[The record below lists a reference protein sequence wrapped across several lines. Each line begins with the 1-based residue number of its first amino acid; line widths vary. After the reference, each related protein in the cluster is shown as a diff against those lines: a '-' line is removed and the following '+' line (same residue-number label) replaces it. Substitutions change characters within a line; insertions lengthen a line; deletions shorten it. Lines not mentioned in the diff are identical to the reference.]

1 MPEEENI
8 EDCACLLLPENLK
21 QPFSQL
27 FTAFPGADERKVE
40 RPLRGE
46 PARERGSEGTGT
58 ADPKCVLDELV
69 NTICAYQDP
78 QGGRQKTQAAA
89 QSNTNLRSTAEYI
102 LYCSFYTREH

>member
-1 MPEEENI
+1 MSVR
-8 EDCACLLLPENLK
+8 
-21 QPFSQL
+21 SQL
-27 FTAFPGADERKVE
+27 SQTKEKKWC
-40 RPLRGE
+40 RGRASE
-46 PARERGSEGTGT
+46 GERERGREGTGT

-102 LYCSFYTREH
+102 LYCSFYAREY